1 MFIINRSPEGAEAT
15 ATETEVAKSEEVK
28 PTEEESVE
36 EVQSETTENAAGG
49 EQAEEDEG
57 FSSFGEATIQ
67 TPQAAKG
74 AEAHKDEGK
83 VVAESQ
89 FIELQ
94 AKLKEIQTENETL
107 KASLNTPI
115 LKAAIEYVAA
125 RNNGAEIDPQEF
137 FRETFGL
144 DAMRMSPEEIIR
156 EDVKRKAASFRVNLT
171 DDELDE
177 SYESE
182 FNKYEAMSRLDK
194 LEYIHKKREEFAEQ
208 SRAKIMNLTSEKNED
223 IQKAKTYW
231 ESQRNNFN
239 SKLAEELKQGRKSFG
254 LKVQLTKELLDEI
267 NVANDNGCVRF
278 KADGNFDIE
287 HCIETRLFAADPT
300 RYINKLLAAE
310 RKKWEKENH
319 QERLKREQSSPDNTE
334 AKVTPT
340 VNNGANKR
348 TMRMEEVK
356 VKVIS

>member
-1 MFIINRSPEGAEAT
+1 MFIIYRSPEAAEAA

-28 PTEEESVE
+28 TTEEESVE
-36 EVQSETTENAAGG
+36 EVQSETTENAAEE

-57 FSSFGEATIQ
+57 FSSFGETTIQ

-89 FIELQ
+89 FNELQ
-94 AKLKEIQTENETL
+94 AKFKEIQTENETL

-144 DAMRMSPEEIIR
+144 DAMRMTPEEIIR

-171 DDELDE
+171 DEELDE

-208 SRAKIMNLTSEKNED
+208 SRAKIMNLTTEKSED
-223 IQKAKTYW
+223 IEKAKAYW
-231 ESQRNNFN
+231 QSQRNNFN
-239 SKLAEELKQGRKSFG
+239 SRLDEELKQGRKSFG
-254 LKVQLTKELLDEI
+254 LKVHLTKELLDEI

-278 KADGNFDIE
+278 KPDGNVDIE
-287 HCIETRLFAADPT
+287 HCIETRLFAADPS

-310 RKKWEKENH
+310 RKKWEKEKH
-319 QERLKREQSSPDNTE
+319 EERLKRESSNPDTDTT
-334 AKVTPT
+334 VTPT
-340 VNNGANKR
+340 VNNGATKK